1 MNPRPD
7 LKSNIEPG
15 MVTVMGIPYDENS
28 SFMQGPALAPAKIRE
43 VLHCGATTLCAE
55 NGIDL
60 ETESRF
66 VDLGDIEFVNGVNP
80 LQTIEEV
87 TTHILKQ
94 GAYVLSLGGDHL
106 VTYPILKA
114 HTAERGPLDI
124 LHLDAHPDLYDHFE
138 GNRYSHAC
146 PFARI
151 MEEGLAN
158 RLVQIGIRTMT
169 PHQREQAD
177 RFGVEVIDMQHWE
190 ANVEFDFERPVYISL
205 DMDVL
210 DPGFAPGVSHHE
222 PGGLSPRDIIHL
234 IHHLKAPV
242 AGADIVEYNPRRDPI
257 DMTAMVAV
265 KLLKEIAG
273 QMIVDN
279 NKRKRNERELE
290 NDRSPAKA

>member
-1 MNPRPD
+1 MGSLSDIKLNLD
-7 LKSNIEPG
+7 PG
-15 MVTVMGIPYDENS
+15 MVAVMGIPYDENS

-43 VLHCGATTLCAE
+43 VLHSGATTLCAE

-66 VDLGDIEFVNGVNP
+66 VDLGDIEFINGLNP
-80 LQTIEEV
+80 LQSIEEA
-87 TTHILKQ
+87 TTHILKKE
-94 GAYVLSLGGDHL
+94 AYVLSLGGDYL

-114 HTAERGPLDI
+114 YAATHGPLDI

-138 GNRYSHAC
+138 GNRHSHAC

-177 RFGVEVIDMQHWE
+177 RFGVEVIDMGHWDP
-190 ANVEFDFERPVYISL
+190 NIEFDFERPVYVSL
-205 DMDVL
+205 DLDVL

-222 PGGLSPRDIIHL
+222 PGGLSPRDTIHL

-242 AGADIVEYNPRRDPI
+242 VGADIVEYNPLRDPI

-273 QMIVDN
+273 HMIMG
-279 NKRKRNERELE
+279 NKQIRKRNE
-290 NDRSPAKA
+290 